1 MRIIPTVPNIELTL
15 EAEIALKYRG
25 HNAGAFPFPT
35 DVVRPAKLMVK
46 LPCVEDLNS
55 YLGPCG
61 NSIIYAYF
69 KIRFENFERTELE
82 MDFIDKTIASG
93 YLNNPIGNIGLMD
106 LKYQDSGL
114 FISGAYIHT
123 SIALCYIDN
132 EIIFFDCKFNT
143 PEIRDFQKYLDSF
156 YKWAIWKK

>member
-25 HNAGAFPFPT
+25 HNADAFPFPT
-35 DVVRPAKLMVK
+35 DVVRPAKLIFK
-46 LPCVEDLNS
+46 LPCIEDLYS
-55 YLGPCG
+55 YLGPCS
-61 NSIIYAYF
+61 NSIYAYF
-69 KIRFENFERTELE
+69 KIRFENFEGTELE
-82 MDFIDKTIASG
+82 MDFIDKTISG
-93 YLNNPIGNIGLMD
+93 WENQIIGNTGLID
-106 LKYQDSGL
+106 LKYHDRML